1 MDTQKNQTGT
11 VKCEVVNIGELVKYL
26 MRRNNVKLKEIGD
39 LFGVTRQGAS
49 NIIEKENFK
58 VDQLQKL
65 ANYFNVSLGYFF
77 GWDEGPTELGKNLEL
92 EVSLLKEKIAT
103 LEKLVDAKEEIILN
117 QREIIKLLQR

>member
-26 MRRNNVKLKEIGD
+26 MRRDNVKLKEIGD

-92 EVSLLKEKIAT
+92 ELSLLKEKIAT

>member
-26 MRRNNVKLKEIGD
+26 MRRDNVKLKEIGD